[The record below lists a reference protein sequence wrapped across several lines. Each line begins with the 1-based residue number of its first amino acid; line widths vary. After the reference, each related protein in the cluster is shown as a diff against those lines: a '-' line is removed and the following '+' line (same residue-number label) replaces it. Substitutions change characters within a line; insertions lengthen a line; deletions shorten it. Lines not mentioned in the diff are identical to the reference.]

1 MSEIKTLMHQSSH
14 FFAGQILIM
23 AAGFISFPILTRIFS
38 LGDYGILGIIT
49 TTVLIATA
57 VAKLGLPGWIVQ
69 FYAEFKLNKRL
80 DSFQSTILISSVGCA
95 ATVAI
100 LFYVLG
106 HLFRSK
112 IFEKNIVNLIPI
124 VSMIIFTS
132 CTSDILT
139 SFLRAEQRTKLYNL
153 VAIIRRYGALTLGI
167 LLALFI
173 VKGLYGFYFGQVL
186 TGIVVLSFLIFISA
200 KRQKIS
206 VRNFSTGVF
215 RDSIRFGLPM
225 VGGEMGHLI
234 LNYADRYLVQLYLG
248 SISLGLYIAGYNLST
263 YVTEMFMYPINY
275 AMTPIYMNILVK
287 KGEEETRK
295 FFTRAFRYFL
305 MIMVA
310 VVFGFIAIGKDLIS
324 ILAGS
329 RYLEAYSVLPYV
341 VIGQSIYACSIILNN
356 GLFIKK
362 KTHVVMYVISVAGL
376 LNIGLNIISIPRFG
390 ILGAAQ
396 ATLIS
401 NTFYTVVI
409 TYFAFKE
416 FKFEIDYPH
425 ILLYVFVAAVMY
437 LVIGLID
444 RGSPFGNLVTK
455 IPVGVV
461 FYVMGILV
469 LDTDVR
475 GAIVRLISRSGTPKF
490 PVH

>member
-1 MSEIKTLMHQSSH
+1 LSEIRTLLNQSSQY
-14 FFAGQILIM
+14 FAGQILIM

-38 LGDYGILGIIT
+38 VGDYGTLSIIT
-49 TTVLIATA
+49 TTLLVVGA
-57 VAKLGLPGWIVQ
+57 VTKLGLPGWIVQ
-69 FYAEFKLNKRL
+69 FYAEFKSKKLLNIFRSTMFIGSFARASIIAL
-80 DSFQSTILISSVGCA
+80 LFYGVSELFQSRFLDKKLSALLPFISILIFTHCA
-95 ATVAI
+95 SLT
-100 LFYVLG
+100 
-106 HLFRSK
+106 
-112 IFEKNIVNLIPI
+112 
-124 VSMIIFTS
+124 
-132 CTSDILT
+132 LT
-139 SFLRAEQRTKLYNL
+139 SYLRAEQRTKLYNL
-153 VAIIRRYGALTLGI
+153 VAIISRYGSLAVSI
-167 LLALFI
+167 LIVLFI
-173 VKGLYGFYFGQVL
+173 VRGLYGFYFGQIIMGAMIVL
-186 TGIVVLSFLIFISA
+186 LLTYKFIKNQRISF
-200 KRQKIS
+200 
-206 VRNFSTGVF
+206 NDFSTRVF
-215 RDSIRFGLPM
+215 KDSMKFGFPIAGAEL
-225 VGGEMGHLI
+225 GHLI

-248 SISLGLYIAGYNLST
+248 SISLGLYTAGYNLAT
-263 YVTEMFMYPINY
+263 YVTEMIMYPINY
-275 AMTPIYMNILVK
+275 AMTPIYMNLLVNR
-287 KGEEETRK
+287 GEEKTRE
-295 FFTRAFRYFL
+295 FFKKTFRYFL
-305 MIMVA
+305 LIMFPI
-310 VVFGFIAIGKDLIS
+310 VFGFIAVGEDLIR
-324 ILAGS
+324 ILATS
-329 RYLEAYSVLPYV
+329 KYLEAYPILPYV

-376 LNIGLNIISIPRFG
+376 LNIGLNIILIPRFG

-416 FKFEIDYPH
+416 FRFEIDYPH
-425 ILLYVFVAAVMY
+425 ILLYVFVAAAMY

-461 FYVMGILV
+461 FYVIGILV